1 MFETAKLISRKTR
14 VAEKVWIIYN
24 VCCASASLIL
34 LFFISATFCLL
45 YTVGNVLAMGSTL
58 FLMGPVNQIKRM
70 FHPDRW
76 IATCLMLLFLIL
88 TLCSALWWGK
98 KGLTLIFCLLQFLAM
113 TWYSISY
120 IPYARDAVKKAVNTC
135 LGWSEFHNHRCHHRP
150 SVYFK
155 FSNWA
160 VFVIFF
166 LTNLCLIALL
176 ANREFN
182 SAFCLIL

>member
-1 MFETAKLISRKTR
+1 MTKKISRKIR
-14 VAEKVWIIYN
+14 VLETIQNIHITMYYV
-24 VCCASASLIL
+24 L
-34 LFFISATFCLL
+34 LFDTEFFILATFCLL

-135 LGWSEFHNHRCHHRP
+135 LG
-150 SVYFK
+150 
-155 FSNWA
+155 
-160 VFVIFF
+160 
-166 LTNLCLIALL
+166 
-176 ANREFN
+176 
-182 SAFCLIL
+182 

>member
-1 MFETAKLISRKTR
+1 MLHEMTKLISRKIR
-14 VAEKVWIIYN
+14 VSETFWNIRINLFNIA
-24 VCCASASLIL
+24 
-34 LFFISATFCLL
+34 FFISATFCLL

-135 LGWSEFHNHRCHHRP
+135 LGWSEFHQSLMSPP
-150 SVYFK
+150 SIHMF
-155 FSNWA
+155 
-160 VFVIFF
+160 
-166 LTNLCLIALL
+166 
-176 ANREFN
+176 
-182 SAFCLIL
+182 